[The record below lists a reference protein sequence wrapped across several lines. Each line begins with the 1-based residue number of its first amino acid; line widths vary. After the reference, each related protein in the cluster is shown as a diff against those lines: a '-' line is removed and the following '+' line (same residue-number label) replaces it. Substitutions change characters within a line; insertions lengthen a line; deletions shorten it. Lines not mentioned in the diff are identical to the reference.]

1 MNTQD
6 AADLTVHISKVL
18 FELDPMNTCCNV
30 NEGMEDEYL
39 TEARTIASLLRTGI
53 AVRDAVKLTFDEAY
67 WVGCLEEPTRAQGL
81 DAVVASLAS
90 GELTTR
96 SIRAV

>member
-6 AADLTVHISKVL
+6 AVDLTGHISKVL
-18 FELDPMNTCCNV
+18 FEVDPMNTCCNV

-39 TEARTIASLLRTGI
+39 SEARSIASLVRAGSSI
-53 AVRDAVKLTFDEAY
+53 RDAVKLTFDEAF
-67 WVGCLEEPTRAQGL
+67 WVGCLEEPNRTHGL

-90 GELTTR
+90 GE
-96 SIRAV
+96 